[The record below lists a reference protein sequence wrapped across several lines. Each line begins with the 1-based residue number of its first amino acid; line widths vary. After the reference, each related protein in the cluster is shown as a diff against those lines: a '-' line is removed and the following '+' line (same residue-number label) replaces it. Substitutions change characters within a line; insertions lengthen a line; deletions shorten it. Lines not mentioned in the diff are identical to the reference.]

1 MTEIFRMTYEDVDE
15 VWKIEEESFSVPW
28 TKEDFQ
34 REMKEHKRAVYFVA
48 RIGEETV
55 GYAGM
60 WHVIN
65 EGHITNVAVSK
76 RFRGQGIG
84 RLLMDALFKE
94 GIEKEMIGITLEVG
108 ENNTVAQNLYTG
120 LGFKEEGRRK
130 NYYEHTHEDALIMW
144 KYF

>member
-34 REMKEHKRAVYFVA
+34 REMKENKMAVYFVA

-120 LGFKEEGRRK
+120 LGFKEEGRR
-130 NYYEHTHEDALIMW
+130 NEDALIMW